1 MSCSLGSALRN
12 LGVATLGLVS
22 ACDTAPPGRR
32 LADLESGEEVLLTFE
47 QTGCFYALES
57 RFRFLGGS
65 PPVVHL
71 VDEDGQPLADELKLT
86 SEQLERLDHLI
97 TRYREPRQIR
107 STSGTT
113 LEIHWPAS
121 RGLPDVERL
130 NKDPDEIHGEE
141 FALDFAALE
150 ALILPQR
157 LADLGPGEAVAFD
170 RLESDADH
178 VVQARYRIEGGPS
191 PTLWINDVQQPGNGA
206 SLDLTPQQLSAL
218 DRTLDAYRIVN
229 ASERPQEDM
238 ALAVYWVESRRTC
251 GIELLWADPKQLPTS
266 ALRLSDLDALAG
278 LDLRH

>member
-1 MSCSLGSALRN
+1 MIRLPIAGLTIGHAEDPK
-12 LGVATLGLVS
+12 VATGTTVVANFDRLGIQVS
-22 ACDTAPPGRR
+22 
-32 LADLESGEEVLLTFE
+32 LAGHQAGNATGSYVDGDLN
-47 QTGCFYALES
+47 
-57 RFRFLGGS
+57 
-65 PPVVHL
+65 
-71 VDEDGQPLADELKLT
+71 
-86 SEQLERLDHLI
+86 
-97 TRYREPRQIR
+97 
-107 STSGTT
+107 GTT

-191 PTLWINDVQQPGNGA
+191 PTLWINDIRQPGNGA

-251 GIELLWADPKQLPTS
+251 GIELLWANPEQLPTS

-278 LDLRH
+278 IDLRH